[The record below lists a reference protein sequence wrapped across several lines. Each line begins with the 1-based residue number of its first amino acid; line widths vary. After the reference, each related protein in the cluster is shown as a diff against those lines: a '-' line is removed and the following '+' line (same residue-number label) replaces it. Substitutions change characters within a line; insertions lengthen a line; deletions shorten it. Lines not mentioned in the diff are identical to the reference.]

1 MLLINVI
8 KYSQYMGGIPH
19 QVQGT
24 IVIILAAVEERAV
37 PVMCLDRK
45 PKSVFFFL
53 NLGHLNIIIGSL
65 YYVTV
70 SVV

>member
-1 MLLINVI
+1 MVI
-8 KYSQYMGGIPH
+8 KYSQHMGGIPH

-24 IVIILAAVEERAV
+24 IVIILATVDEKAV

-45 PKSVFFFL
+45 PKSVFY
-53 NLGHLNIIIGSL
+53 LGHLNIIIGSL

-70 SVV
+70 SIV

>member
-1 MLLINVI
+1 MT
-8 KYSQYMGGIPH
+8 KHSQHMRKIPH

-24 IVIILAAVEERAV
+24 IVIILATVEERAV

-45 PKSVFFFL
+45 PKSVFY
-53 NLGHLNIIIGSL
+53 LGHLNIIIVSL